1 MHSKGASRMV
11 IVITATETNVPT
23 TKSYCMK
30 TPKPI
35 LILSL
40 ILLLLLVRFTA
51 VAQAEQKVPLTEKL
65 VVYFNP
71 VQSQL
76 VANNP
81 APGEYDKLT
90 IYDMRGAPL
99 LQQNIKTSTIRVDIS
114 SLEDG
119 VYLLVLRT
127 SATGKEKSIKFVVR
141 K

>member
-1 MHSKGASRMV
+1 
-11 IVITATETNVPT
+11 
-23 TKSYCMK
+23 MK

-40 ILLLLLVRFTA
+40 ILLFLLTRLTA
-51 VAQAEQKVPLTEKL
+51 AAQVEQKVPITEKL
-65 VVYFNP
+65 VVYLNP

-99 LQQNIKTSTIRVDIS
+99 LQQTIKTNTIRVDIS

-119 VYLLVLRT
+119 VYLLVLRA
-127 SATGKEKSIKFVVR
+127 SATGKEKSMKFVVR